1 MIRWIYTRIIRKI
14 LLSWLVFTSAMSID
28 DCYKEIVKAL
38 EKTAE
43 DVLASLIERSLYI
56 NINVGKN
63 GRGNVLWVEMI
74 TSVIN
79 YV

>member
-1 MIRWIYTRIIRKI
+1 
-14 LLSWLVFTSAMSID
+14 MSID